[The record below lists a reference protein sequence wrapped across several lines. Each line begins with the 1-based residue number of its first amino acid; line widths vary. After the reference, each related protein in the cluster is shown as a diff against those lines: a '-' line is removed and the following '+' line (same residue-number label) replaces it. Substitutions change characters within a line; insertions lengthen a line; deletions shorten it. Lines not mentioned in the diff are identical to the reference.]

1 MELVQQSNQNYLYLG
16 CDCDIFNAQVS
27 DLTITIM
34 PIKEMQECDFEN
46 LYFVFYVEKIV
57 AGQVSLIL
65 SSKGLNHNLKISP
78 PAPRIFLLDSTTW
91 FLYLKKNPD
100 GKSRNAI
107 QRQ

>member
-1 MELVQQSNQNYLYLG
+1 MFGLYR
-16 CDCDIFNAQVS
+16 
-27 DLTITIM
+27 LTITIR

-78 PAPRIFLLDSTTW
+78 AAPGIFLLDSTTW

-107 QRQ
+107 RRQ

>member
-1 MELVQQSNQNYLYLG
+1 
-16 CDCDIFNAQVS
+16 
-27 DLTITIM
+27 
-34 PIKEMQECDFEN
+34 MQECDFEN

-78 PAPRIFLLDSTTW
+78 PAPGIFLLDSTTW

-100 GKSRNAI
+100 GSLAMPYRDSGLSLLSTNA
-107 QRQ
+107 RQL

>member
-1 MELVQQSNQNYLYLG
+1 MFGLYR
-16 CDCDIFNAQVS
+16 
-27 DLTITIM
+27 LTITIR

-78 PAPRIFLLDSTTW
+78 PAPGIFLLDSTSW

-107 QRQ
+107 QRQWVIIIIHKCPTALKPLELRT

>member
-1 MELVQQSNQNYLYLG
+1 MFGLYR
-16 CDCDIFNAQVS
+16 
-27 DLTITIM
+27 LTITIR

-65 SSKGLNHNLKISP
+65 SSKGLNDNLKISP
-78 PAPRIFLLDSTTW
+78 PALGIFLLDWATW